1 MEGEMGDE
9 KWDER
14 ERGEGEWEEKGGE
27 FEQFLLVLFFF
38 LTPLSFFEYLQK
50 KKKNLCFCNTSANLQ
65 FFLQVISGHF
75 SIRTEPQGWTFICSP
90 PHSPLFF
97 LIICSLFMLM
107 EFDDLL
113 TLMFHFSVSI

>member
-1 MEGEMGDE
+1 MRSGM
-9 KWDER
+9 R

-50 KKKNLCFCNTSANLQ
+50 KKKKIYVSATLLQIFNFFFKSFLVTFQLEQNLKAGLLFALPHSL
-65 FFLQVISGHF
+65 
-75 SIRTEPQGWTFICSP
+75 

-107 EFDDLL
+107 EFDGLL